1 MDLINQIDETFKF
14 ENEEIRVLGS
24 YNEPWFVAKD
34 ICDILELSNITNA
47 LRNIP
52 ERWMTLQNV
61 KSSYNSQNMIMLSEP
76 AVYKLIIRSNKPMAQ
91 KFQEVVCEE
100 ILPSLRKKGEYQIK
114 SILDKNKKLEEE
126 KIRLEE
132 AQQLKDKEIKQLH
145 TLVKKK
151 ARKRYSYSHS
161 VYIISNPDIKNH
173 YKLGITENRNKRLEQ
188 LGPAAP
194 RPYKIEYSRELQ
206 NTREEV
212 SFENLL
218 LGIFDK
224 YRLETDTKFGRQREW
239 IKNIKLEVLKSEMDS
254 LVDYY
259 HNRRKYFDNEF
270 ISTKNIDNN
279 YEEVESP
286 DDTEE
291 VESPDDTEEVES
303 PDDTEEVDSA
313 DDTEEVN
320 EIDDMEEVEDETNFL
335 QFKMCYVCH
344 EEKSLNDYYDR
355 IENADGK
362 EGTCKKC
369 YSNNKKV
376 LKQEKDAREIIIRD
390 EGTKK
395 CRTCL
400 EIKEFNNFNKHGVSK
415 DGYSY
420 ECIQCKES
428 KNKKIE
434 NKRCGKC
441 RTNKNITEYNRFRL
455 GYSTMC
461 KECDTKDKKV
471 KEDENIKCCSNCK
484 KNCPI
489 DKYNKCK
496 TSYDGYSNYC
506 RDCAKEKKKQFTEKM
521 KDEEK
526 VEIKNK
532 VCSECKADKDITNYL
547 SNNQSKDKYSNK
559 CKECSKKVNIN
570 RRLSKII

>member
-1 MDLINQIDETFKF
+1 MRSGLA
-14 ENEEIRVLGS
+14 EEEKTTLEEVQQLK
-24 YNEPWFVAKD
+24 N
-34 ICDILELSNITNA
+34 LELS
-47 LRNIP
+47 
-52 ERWMTLQNV
+52 
-61 KSSYNSQNMIMLSEP
+61 K
-76 AVYKLIIRSNKPMAQ
+76 
-91 KFQEVVCEE
+91 
-100 ILPSLRKKGEYQIK
+100 
-114 SILDKNKKLEEE
+114 
-126 KIRLEE
+126 
-132 AQQLKDKEIKQLH
+132 KDKEIKQLH

-224 YRLETDTKFGRQREW
+224 YRVETDTKFGRQREW
-239 IKNIKLEVLKSEMDS
+239 IKNIKLEVLKNEMDS

-270 ISTKNIDNN
+270 ISTKDIDNN
-279 YEEVESP
+279 YEEVESA
-286 DDTEE
+286 
-291 VESPDDTEEVES
+291 
-303 PDDTEEVDSA
+303 DDTEEVDSA
-313 DDTEEVN
+313 DDTEEVDDIEEVN
-320 EIDDMEEVEDETNFL
+320 EIDDMEEVEDETNFSE
-335 QFKMCYVCH
+335 FKMCYVCH

-355 IENADGK
+355 IENIDGK

-532 VCSECKADKDITNYL
+532 VCSECKVDKDVTNYL

-559 CKECSKKVNIN
+559 CKDCSKKVNID